1 MTKKELDQDW
11 LVQQAENL
19 AWQLREAGWQEAEQG
34 RTQTSKAVEVAQDAE
49 SLRLF
54 VNWLRYQAARE
65 SRQQRFWSR
74 QLKKQELAEVLVSDL
89 KAIQKR
95 AASDQIP
102 VMLAVRLYLG
112 YFRRHRHCRSA
123 STGFRHR
130 RRRHH

>member
-1 MTKKELDQDW
+1 MTKKGLDQDW

-34 RTQTSKAVEVAQDAE
+34 RTQASKAVEVAQDAE

-95 AASDQIP
+95 AASDQTP

-112 YFRRHRHCRSA
+112 YFRRALVGVEYLARIRLE
-123 STGFRHR
+123 G
-130 RRRHH
+130 